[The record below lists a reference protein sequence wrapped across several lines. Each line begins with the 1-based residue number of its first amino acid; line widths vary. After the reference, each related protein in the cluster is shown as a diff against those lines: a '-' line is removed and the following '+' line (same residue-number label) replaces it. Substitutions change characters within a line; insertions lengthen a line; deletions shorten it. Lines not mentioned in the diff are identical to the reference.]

1 MKIYTRTGDAGTT
14 SLVGGKRV
22 SKADER
28 LEAYGTVDEFNSHLG
43 LLVAI
48 PDMDAATVNFI
59 HNVQNKLF
67 NIGAYLATD
76 AASTSDDFS
85 DTPTPKG
92 LSEADVDAIEHE
104 IDRLEEQL
112 PPLTSFILPGGCRPA
127 CHANIAR
134 TVCRRAERRIIALD
148 NTLRQHANPQISP
161 IVLAYFNRLSD
172 YLFNLARYIN
182 LQKAAPELPWRP

>member
-43 LLVAI
+43 LLAAI

-67 NIGAYLATD
+67 NIGAYFATD

-92 LSEADVDAIEHE
+92 LSEADVEAIEHE

-134 TVCRRAERRIIALD
+134 TVCRRAERRVVALAAEARVD
-148 NTLRQHANPQISP
+148 D
-161 IVLAYFNRLSD
+161 IVIRFLNRLSD
-172 YLFNLARYIN
+172 YLFILARHLNHI
-182 LQKAAPELPWRP
+182 AGIPEIPWDKEA